1 MMLTGVDWVIVTIT
15 SGQHPMNDKKSKYIL
30 HWIQEIS
37 KVRPELG
44 NFSISPY
51 ASGANFSI
59 QEQKLSEI
67 TPNDDFDVIIY
78 VVEDSLDAQFLYD
91 TVDNYNRNYPD
102 YKFIPDHA
110 KTKTYIQGIQTSN
123 GKYNLVLC
131 QSRNELT
138 EARKKLA
145 KTNYYDYWEKNYLKE
160 VLENDYGIIRD

>member
-1 MMLTGVDWVIVTIT
+1 
-15 SGQHPMNDKKSKYIL
+15 MNDKKSKYIL

-44 NFSISPY
+44 NFSICPY

-59 QEQKLSEI
+59 QEQKLSQI
-67 TPNDDFDVIIY
+67 APNDDFDVIIY
-78 VVEDSLDAQFLYD
+78 IVEDSLDAQFLYD
-91 TVDNYNRNYPD
+91 TVDDYNRSYPD
-102 YKFIPDHA
+102 YKFIPDHR

-145 KTNYYDYWEKNYLKE
+145 KTNYYDYWEKNYLEE
-160 VLENDYGIIRD
+160 VLEDDYKIINDDKTC